1 MAEITH
7 TSPGVVVVGV
17 ELLMESRLIVLA
29 HNSRDE
35 EIDRDEVRSDVDFVV
50 RSEQAEF
57 QLRTPRKAEITSRI
71 ASRVSRSTDQPKP
84 ITQSLGQP
92 RKPEIQSACDAV
104 WRRLEIFGGRLL
116 ALRRTF
122 LIRRAEK
129 GYYVRRILIF
139 GPHLLGC
146 IYYYTFTQ
154 R

>member
-17 ELLMESRLIVLA
+17 ELLMESRLIVLGY
-29 HNSRDE
+29 NSRDE

-57 QLRTPRKAEITSRI
+57 QLRTLRKAEITSRI
-71 ASRVSRSTDQPKP
+71 PSRVSRSTDQP

-129 GYYVRRILIF
+129 GYSVRRILIF
-139 GPHLLGC
+139 GRHLLGC